1 MFRVIRS
8 CGMFLVLVSGK
19 AIFLPAAESKCKLQY
34 FKNFKYL
41 YSMVEIRILCK
52 ENMIDLL
59 PVNKIVGC
67 FDPRTKNSYPVSV
80 YNIAVHSLIM

>member
-1 MFRVIRS
+1 MESRYFFSICVSFRCFFLSSCIITVVFRVIRS

-19 AIFLPAAESKCKLQY
+19 AFFLPAVESKCKLQY

-52 ENMIDLL
+52 ENMIDL
-59 PVNKIVGC
+59 
-67 FDPRTKNSYPVSV
+67 
-80 YNIAVHSLIM
+80 